1 MKCARCKA
9 TVESG
14 ARFCA
19 YCGTKSAAEPRLAWD
34 DPALAVASDPPLRRK
49 YRLLQSWYREHVLDA
64 DYGYSF
70 LKSPRPVGSLL
81 APEEVGEAPELNFL
95 CDRAFLRYADERV
108 PQVQAAHGTLEEH
121 RLRHNLLSSM
131 PMAFSVV
138 AAVRQAHE
146 RERFVST
153 LSGIDDAEVIDVF
166 AECTPAGP
174 PSELLNDRTA
184 FDAAILYRRPDG
196 VTGLIGIETKYT
208 EPLSQREYHSE
219 RYVEVTERC
228 GWFRAG
234 AHTSLV
240 ASATNQL
247 WRNAMLAAAA
257 MGLTVED
264 AHLAVV
270 GLDEDAS
277 LWDAADSVAAHMG
290 QPQRLLI
297 TPWSKVTETA
307 MDTPLELFAQ
317 RFNERYLDT
326 RPLTDRQVPV
336 RVRRRPRINRVD
348 LRWSF
353 VGASLKPQNSH
364 ECPRRR
370 PGTATIGPRGSPPS
384 GGR

>member
-121 RLRHNLLSSM
+121 RLRHNL
-131 PMAFSVV
+131 
-138 AAVRQAHE
+138 
-146 RERFVST
+146 
-153 LSGIDDAEVIDVF
+153 VIDVF
-166 AECTPAGP
+166 AEWTPERP
-174 PSELLNDRTA
+174 QSELLNDRTA

-290 QPQRLLI
+290 QPQRLLL

-364 ECPRRR
+364 GCPRRR